1 MCAIQSSLRYNFPP
15 MNLEIFH
22 PAVARW
28 FAKTFPAPTT
38 PQEQAWPAIK
48 EQRNA
53 LIAAPTG
60 SGKTLAA
67 FLAAIDD
74 LVRLGTEGKLD
85 DTTHVV
91 YVSPLK
97 ALSNDIQRN
106 LQVPLAGIQD
116 ELKAMGLPE
125 VNIRTLVRTGDTPAA
140 ERVAMTKRPPHI
152 VVTTP
157 ESLYILLTSEG
168 GRRMLQTTRTLIL
181 DEIHAVVGDK
191 RGSHLALSMERLEQL
206 VSQHHTQPIENK
218 AANPKSVIRNPKLVR
233 IGLSATQRPIEEV
246 ARFLVGTANI
256 RPDCT
261 PDCAIIDS
269 GHTRHLDLAIE
280 LPESPLQAVMSGEVW
295 DEVYDRLAQLIRQ
308 HKTTLIFVN
317 TRRLAERVARHLGER
332 IGDENIA
339 AHHGSLAREQRLAA
353 EQRLK
358 AGELSALV
366 ATASL
371 ELGIDIGDVNLVC
384 QLGSTRSIASFLQRV
399 GRSNHTVAGFPK
411 GRIFP
416 LSRDELVECA
426 AIIDSVRRGEL
437 DRLELPEQPL
447 DILAQQIVAASAAE
461 EWTEDAL
468 FQMIRRA
475 YPYRNLDREKF
486 DSVIRMLAEGFS
498 TKRGRRSAYLHH
510 DAVNHRLR
518 GRRNARISAITSGG
532 AIPDTADYAVVLEPS
547 DLVIGSV
554 NEDFAIESLQGDIFQ
569 LGNTSW
575 RVLRVEQGKVRV
587 EDAHGQPPSIPFWL
601 GEAPARTHELSVSV
615 SRLRVE
621 VANRVEVNT
630 NGSGGSLDEDPPAA
644 AGSTDMA
651 EAEVAVHTTLAPG
664 GRDLTEAGADVST
677 TLGPGSPVGQP
688 GWGGGSG
695 WVSERGLNL
704 EPAISY
710 LTDEVGISRAAAEQI
725 VEYLAG
731 AKAVLGVMPSQDN
744 LVLERFF
751 DDSGSMQLVVHA
763 PFGSRL
769 NRAWGLALRKRFCR
783 KFNFELQ
790 AAATEDAIVLSLG
803 PTHSFPLDEVFHYLN
818 SRTVRQLLCQ
828 ALLDAPMWNI
838 RWRWNVTRALAVL
851 RRRGGKKIP
860 AQLQRMDADDLLTA
874 VFPDQV
880 ACAENLGGGV
890 REIPAHP
897 LVDQTVKDCLEE
909 AMDVDSLE
917 KLLTSIERNEKN
929 LFARDVIEASPL
941 AQEILNARP
950 YAYLDD
956 APLEERRTRAV
967 YQRRWL
973 DPETARDMGKLDQG
987 AIDRVRHEAWPR
999 VENSDELHDALVE
1012 LGFIT
1017 EQEGTDWQEFFAE
1030 LKNDRRAAVLQV
1042 NTRTAGVR
1050 GPQRGSPAGVL
1061 DPPAMSAR
1069 REPPGDSGRS
1079 FNDANAGET
1088 PALPVQKL
1096 WVAAERLPQLEAMY
1110 PSAALQP
1117 PIVAPETSAQV
1128 PWVFEDALVEVLRG
1142 RLEGLGPVTV
1152 EALVNSFGLSKNAIE
1167 SGLLKLEA
1175 EGFVIRGQF
1184 TPGLTETEWSA
1195 RRLLAR
1201 IHSYTL
1207 NRLRQEIEPASTA
1220 DFMSYL
1226 LAWQKVAPDHQMEGS
1241 ESVRAIIEQLEGFEA
1256 PAASWE
1262 GELLPSRLAEYD
1274 PAWLDDLCL
1283 SGEVVWARLT
1293 PPAPPSPSARSAVS
1307 ENGVERARGSA
1318 PVRNTPIALLRR
1330 KNFAIWN
1337 WVFPQPSL
1345 NEVEFSTTTRAVHEY
1360 LALRGASFFTDIVE
1374 GTKLLRTQVEESL
1387 AELVANGLVISD
1399 SFAGLR
1405 ALLTPSSRKTQA
1417 ASKRKHRQA
1426 AYEMSSAGRWSLL
1439 NRGAAT
1445 VLTGSASVAPARG
1458 SSPTVKEGSVPEP
1471 ESTEKI
1477 ARILLK
1483 RYGVVFK
1490 RLLEREGIALPW
1502 RVLLRIYHR
1511 LEARGEIRGGRFV
1524 AGISGE
1530 QFALP
1535 DAVGMLRA
1543 IRRARTGAVDFS
1555 FRSPAQKEEE
1565 PSLTV
1570 GLPSSASEE
1579 SLISV
1584 SAADPLNLVGIITPG
1599 GRVTAHTSNRIL
1611 YRNGEPITV
1620 LEAGETRF
1628 LVELSR
1634 TMEWKAKS
1642 ALMRKATP
1650 PQLRSYLRRPA

>member
-1 MCAIQSSLRYNFPP
+1 

-28 FAKTFPAPTT
+28 FAKSFPEPTL
-38 PQEQAWPAIK
+38 PQAEAWPAIK
-48 EQRNA
+48 EQRNT

-74 LVRLGTEGKLD
+74 LVRLGVDGNLD

-106 LQVPLAGIQD
+106 LQIPLAGIQE
-116 ELKAMGLPE
+116 ELRGMGLPE
-125 VNIRTLVRTGDTPAA
+125 VNIRTFVRTGDTPAG
-140 ERVAMTKRPPHI
+140 ERTAMTRRPPHI

-168 GRRMLQTTRTLIL
+168 GRRMLQTTRTIIL

-191 RGSHLALSMERLEQL
+191 RGSHLALSLERLEQL
-206 VSQHHTQPIENK
+206 VARYESDNSKLET
-218 AANPKSVIRNPKLVR
+218 RNAKLIR

-256 RPDCT
+256 DSDGT
-261 PDCAIIDS
+261 PNCSIIDS
-269 GHTRHLDLAIE
+269 GHARRLDLAIE

-308 HKTTLIFVN
+308 HKTTLVFVN
-317 TRRLAERVARHLGER
+317 TRRLAERVSRHLGER

-426 AIIDSVRRGEL
+426 AIVDSVRRGEL
-437 DRLELPEQPL
+437 DRLEVPEQPL

-468 FQMIRRA
+468 FGMVRRA
-475 YPYRNLDREKF
+475 YPYRNLEREKF

-510 DAVNHRLR
+510 DAVNHRIR

-615 SRLRVE
+615 SRLREE
-621 VANRVEVNT
+621 VANRIDISE
-630 NGSGGSLDEDPPAA
+630 GPA
-644 AGSTDMA
+644 SPEQA
-651 EAEVAVHTTLAPG
+651 EPVLAP
-664 GRDLTEAGADVST
+664 AI
-677 TLGPGSPVGQP
+677 
-688 GWGGGSG
+688 
-695 WVSERGLNL
+695 NL
-704 EPAISY
+704 EPAITY
-710 LTDEVGISRAAAEQI
+710 LVNDVGISRAAAEQI

-731 AKAVLGVMPSQDN
+731 AKAVLGIMPSQEN

-751 DDSGSMQLVVHA
+751 DDSGSMQLVVHS

-790 AAATEDAIVLSLG
+790 AAATEDAVVLSLG

-818 SRTVRQLLCQ
+818 SKTVRQLLCQ

-838 RWRWNVTRALAVL
+838 RWRWNVTRSLAVL

-860 AQLQRMDADDLLTA
+860 AQLQRMDAEDLLTA
-874 VFPDQV
+874 IFPDQV
-880 ACAENLGGGV
+880 ACQENLAGGE
-890 REIPAHP
+890 REIPVHP

-917 KLLTSIERNEKN
+917 RLLTAIERNEKN

-967 YQRRWL
+967 QQRRWL
-973 DPETARDMGKLDQG
+973 DPQTAKDMGKLDQG
-987 AIDRVRHEAWPR
+987 AIDRVRDEAWPR
-999 VENSDELHDALVE
+999 VENADELHDALIE
-1012 LGFIT
+1012 LGFVT
-1017 EQEGTDWQEFFAE
+1017 EDEGADWQEFFAE

-1042 NTRTAGVR
+1042 NTGTAG
-1050 GPQRGSPAGVL
+1050 A
-1061 DPPAMSAR
+1061 PPATAGQIPPTIERELSR
-1069 REPPGDSGRS
+1069 R
-1079 FNDANAGET
+1079 AGEA
-1088 PALPVQKL
+1088 PAVPVNKLSL
-1096 WVAAERLPQLEAMY
+1096 WVAAERLPQLKAIY
-1110 PSAALQP
+1110 ASASLEP
-1117 PIVAPETSAQV
+1117 PIVAPETYTQV
-1128 PWVFEDALVEVLRG
+1128 PWTLEDALVEVLRG

-1152 EALVNSFGLSKNAIE
+1152 EALAGSFGLSRCDLE

-1184 TPGLTETEWSA
+1184 TPGGTETEWSA

-1207 NRLRQEIEPASTA
+1207 NRLRQEIEPVSTA
-1220 DFMSYL
+1220 DFMRYL
-1226 LAWQKVAPDHQMEGS
+1226 LAWQKVAPDHQMEGP

-1256 PAASWE
+1256 PAAAWE
-1262 GELLPSRLAEYD
+1262 GELLPSRLVEYD
-1274 PAWLDDLCL
+1274 PAWLDALCL

-1293 PPAPPSPSARSAVS
+1293 PPAPPSASRAATS

-1337 WVFPQPSL
+1337 SVFPQPSL
-1345 NEVEFSTTTRAVHEY
+1345 SEVEFSTTTRAVHDY
-1360 LALRGASFFTDIVE
+1360 LATRGASFFTDIVE
-1374 GTKLLRTQVEESL
+1374 GTRLLRAQVEESL

-1417 ASKRKHRQA
+1417 AAKRKHRQA
-1426 AYEMSSAGRWSLL
+1426 TYEMSGAGRWSLL
-1439 NRGAAT
+1439 KRVGQAFLPIPSGNEG
-1445 VLTGSASVAPARG
+1445 VRG
-1458 SSPTVKEGSVPEP
+1458 SSPNPGSPAEQPGRGGSAREGSQFDAEAA
-1471 ESTEKI
+1471 EQI

-1535 DAVGMLRA
+1535 EAVGMLRA
-1543 IRRARTGAVDFS
+1543 IRRTRTGAMDFG
-1555 FRSPAQKEEE
+1555 FRSPAPGTEDPAGDAQAG
-1565 PSLTV
+1565 T
-1570 GLPSSASEE
+1570 GQE

-1611 YRNGEPITV
+1611 YRNGEPVAV
-1620 LEAGETRF
+1620 LESGETRF

-1634 TMEWKAKS
+1634 TLEWKAKS
-1642 ALMRKATP
+1642 ALLRKATP

>member
-1 MCAIQSSLRYNFPP
+1 
-15 MNLEIFH
+15 MNLEVFH
-22 PAVARW
+22 PAVASW
-28 FAKTFPAPTT
+28 FAKTFPSAT
-38 PQEQAWPAIK
+38 PPQIEAWPAIK
-48 EQRNA
+48 QQRNT

-74 LVRLGTEGKLD
+74 LVRLGVEGKLD

-106 LQVPLAGIQD
+106 LQIPLEGIQH
-116 ELKAMGLPE
+116 ELRAMGLPE
-125 VNIRTLVRTGDTPAA
+125 VNIRTFVRTGDTPAA
-140 ERVAMTKRPPHI
+140 DRTAMTKRPPHI

-157 ESLYILLTSEG
+157 ESLFILLTSEG
-168 GRRMLQTTRTLIL
+168 GRRMLETARTLIV
-181 DEIHAVVGDK
+181 DEIHALVSDK
-191 RGSHLALSMERLEQL
+191 RGSHLALSVERLEQL
-206 VSQHHTQPIENK
+206 TQQHATAEATDQALSPAVNDLLFPSPEIP
-218 AANPKSVIRNPKLVR
+218 NPQSEIRNRKLVR

-246 ARFLVGTANI
+246 ARFLVGNESI
-256 RPDCT
+256 DLGGT
-261 PDCAIIDS
+261 PDCVIVNS
-269 GHTRHLDLAIE
+269 GHTRRLDVAIE

-308 HKTTLIFVN
+308 HKTTLVFVN

-384 QLGSTRSIASFLQRV
+384 QLASTRSISSFLQRV

-426 AIIDSVRRGEL
+426 AIVDSVRRGEL
-437 DRLELPEQPL
+437 DRLTIPEQPL
-447 DILAQQIVAASAAE
+447 DILAQQIVAASASE
-461 EWTEDAL
+461 EWTEDGL
-468 FQMIRRA
+468 FQMVKRA
-475 YPYRNLDREKF
+475 YPYRNLDREQF
-486 DSVIRMLAEGFS
+486 DSIIRMLSEGFS

-510 DAVNHRLR
+510 DAVNKRLR
-518 GRRNARISAITSGG
+518 GRRGARLAAITSGG

-547 DLVIGSV
+547 ELVIGSV

-587 EDAHGQPPSIPFWL
+587 EDAAGQPPSIPFWL
-601 GEAPARTHELSVSV
+601 GEAPGRTHELSVSV
-615 SRLRVE
+615 SRLREE
-621 VANRVEVNT
+621 VANRIEV
-630 NGSGGSLDEDPPAA
+630 S
-644 AGSTDMA
+644 
-651 EAEVAVHTTLAPG
+651 
-664 GRDLTEAGADVST
+664 
-677 TLGPGSPVGQP
+677 PGSAGILPALSAQRENFTDPTLSGDVTNADRTSTPAGLPGQGP
-688 GWGGGSG
+688 R
-695 WVSERGLNL
+695 VSALPADEPLNL
-704 EPAISY
+704 QPAIDY
-710 LTDEVGISRAAAEQI
+710 LVDEVGIIRAAAEQI
-725 VEYLAG
+725 VDYLAG
-731 AKAVLGVMPSQDN
+731 AKIVLGVMPSQDN

-751 DDSGSMQLVVHA
+751 DDSGSMQLVLHA

-783 KFNFELQ
+783 QFNFELQ

-803 PTHSFPLDEVFHYLN
+803 PTHSFPLEDVFHYLN
-818 SRTVRQLLCQ
+818 SKTVRKLLCQ

-860 AQLQRMDADDLLTA
+860 AQLQRMNAEDLLTA

-880 ACAENLGGGV
+880 ACVENLGGGE
-890 REIPAHP
+890 REIPSHP

-909 AMDVDSLE
+909 AMDIEALE
-917 KLLTSIERNEKN
+917 KLLASIERNEKH

-950 YAYLDD
+950 YAFLDD

-967 YQRRWL
+967 QQRRWL
-973 DPETARDMGKLDQG
+973 DPQTAKDMGKLDQG
-987 AIDRVRHEAWPR
+987 AIDRVRDEAWPR
-999 VENSDELHDALVE
+999 VDNADELHDALVE
-1012 LGFIT
+1012 LGFVT
-1017 EQEGTDWQEFFAE
+1017 VEEGADWQPFFAE

-1042 NTRTAGVR
+1042 ITGTAGV
-1050 GPQRGSPAGVL
+1050 
-1061 DPPAMSAR
+1061 PPAMSAQ
-1069 REPPGDSGRS
+1069 REQSGS
-1079 FNDANAGET
+1079 STLDVDAANAGGT
-1088 PALPVQKL
+1088 PAVPVKSL
-1096 WVAAERLPQLEAMY
+1096 SIWVAAERLPQLKLIY
-1110 PSAALQP
+1110 PSASLEP
-1117 PIVAPETSAQV
+1117 PIVAPDSYSKTEWSFET
-1128 PWVFEDALVEVLRG
+1128 ALVEILRG
-1142 RLEGLGPVTV
+1142 RLEGLGPAT
-1152 EALVNSFGLSKNAIE
+1152 IE
-1167 SGLLKLEA
+1167 SLASSSGLTSAEIELGLLKLEA

-1184 TPGLTETEWSA
+1184 SPGTTATEWSA

-1207 NRLRQEIEPASTA
+1207 NRLRQEIEPVSTA
-1220 DFMSYL
+1220 DFMRYL
-1226 LAWQKVAPDHQMEGS
+1226 LAWQKVAPEHQMEGP

-1256 PAASWE
+1256 PAAAWE
-1262 GELLPSRLAEYD
+1262 GELLPSRLVDYD
-1274 PAWLDDLCL
+1274 PAWLDALCL

-1293 PPAPPSPSARSAVS
+1293 PPAATSRTT
-1307 ENGVERARGSA
+1307 ENGTERSRGGA

-1337 WVFPQPSL
+1337 SAFPEPSV
-1345 NEVEFSTTTRAVHEY
+1345 NGQEFSETTRTVNEY
-1360 LALRGASFFTDIVE
+1360 LTTRGASFFSDIVD
-1374 GTKLLRTQVEESL
+1374 GTKLLRSQVEESL
-1387 AELVANGLVISD
+1387 GELVANGLVVSD

-1417 ASKRKHRQA
+1417 AAKRKHRQPV
-1426 AYEMSSAGRWSLL
+1426 YEMSSAGRWSLL
-1439 NRGAAT
+1439 NRESDRLKFVEQQDQDAA
-1445 VLTGSASVAPARG
+1445 
-1458 SSPTVKEGSVPEP
+1458 EE
-1471 ESTEKI
+1471 I
-1477 ARILLK
+1477 ARILLR

-1490 RLLEREGIALPW
+1490 RLLPREGITIPW
-1502 RVLLRIYHR
+1502 RVFLRIYHR

-1530 QFALP
+1530 QFALSE
-1535 DAVGMLRA
+1535 AVGMLRA
-1543 IRRARTGAVDFS
+1543 MRRARTGSTDFGI
-1555 FRSPAQKEEE
+1555 RSLQKEE
-1565 PSLTV
+1565 PSLTA
-1570 GLPSSASEE
+1570 LPQPGRPAGGPGVELQLGGASASAGITNE
-1579 SLISV
+1579 SMISV

-1599 GRVTAHTSNRIL
+1599 GRITAFTSNRIL
-1611 YRNGEPITV
+1611 YHNGEPAAV
-1620 LEAGETRF
+1620 LESGETKF
-1628 LVELSR
+1628 LVEMSR
-1634 TMEWKAKS
+1634 SLEWKAKA

-1650 PQLRSYLRRPA
+1650 PTLRSYLQQRA

>member
-1 MCAIQSSLRYNFPP
+1 

-28 FAKTFPAPTT
+28 FGKSFPAAT
-38 PQEQAWPAIK
+38 PPQTQAWPAIK
-48 EQRNA
+48 EQRNT

-74 LVRLGTEGKLD
+74 LVRLGVEGKLD

-106 LQVPLAGIQD
+106 LQVPLAGIQE
-116 ELKAMGLPE
+116 ELRALGLPE
-125 VNIRTLVRTGDTPAA
+125 VNIRTFVRTGDTPAG
-140 ERVAMTKRPPHI
+140 ERTAMTKRPPHI

-157 ESLYILLTSEG
+157 ESLYILLTSDG
-168 GRRMLQTTRTLIL
+168 GRRMLQTTRTLIV

-191 RGSHLALSMERLEQL
+191 RGSHLALSIERLEQL
-206 VSQHHTQPIENK
+206 VAQHAAENSK
-218 AANPKSVIRNPKLVR
+218 LETRNSKLTR

-246 ARFLVGTANI
+246 ARFLVGNANI
-256 RPDCT
+256 DSDNTPDCT
-261 PDCAIIDS
+261 IIDS
-269 GHTRHLDLAIE
+269 GHTRRLDLAIE

-295 DEVYDRLAQLIRQ
+295 EEIYDRLAQLIRE
-308 HKTTLIFVN
+308 HKTTLVFVN
-317 TRRLAERVARHLGER
+317 TRRLAERVSRHLGER
-332 IGDENIA
+332 LGDENIA

-437 DRLELPEQPL
+437 DRLELPELPL

-461 EWTEDAL
+461 EWTEDEL
-468 FQMIRRA
+468 LKMVRRA
-475 YPYRNLDREKF
+475 YPYRNLTREQF
-486 DSVIRMLAEGFS
+486 DSVIRMLADGFS
-498 TKRGRRSAYLHH
+498 TKRGKRSAYLHH
-510 DAVNHRLR
+510 DAVNQRIR

-547 DLVIGSV
+547 ELVIGSV

-601 GEAPARTHELSVSV
+601 GEAPARTRELSVSV
-615 SRLRVE
+615 SRLREE
-621 VANRVEVNT
+621 VANRVEVIT
-630 NGSGGSLDEDPPAA
+630 NYQNVDVVEDLSATESAPPK
-644 AGSTDMA
+644 AGPS
-651 EAEVAVHTTLAPG
+651 
-664 GRDLTEAGADVST
+664 
-677 TLGPGSPVGQP
+677 
-688 GWGGGSG
+688 
-695 WVSERGLNL
+695 LNL
-704 EPAISY
+704 EPAIDY
-710 LTDEVGISRAAAEQI
+710 LISDVGISRAAAEQI

-731 AKAVLGVMPSQDN
+731 ARMVLGVMPSQDN

-751 DDSGSMQLVVHA
+751 DDSGSMQLVLHS

-790 AAATEDAIVLSLG
+790 AAATEDAVVLSLG

-818 SRTVRQLLCQ
+818 SKTVRQLLCQ

-838 RWRWNVTRALAVL
+838 RWRWNVTRSLAVL

-860 AQLQRMDADDLLTA
+860 AQLQRMDAEDLLTA
-874 VFPDQV
+874 IFPDQV
-880 ACAENLGGGV
+880 ACQENLGGGE
-890 REIPAHP
+890 REIPVHP

-909 AMDVDSLE
+909 AMDIDSLE
-917 KLLTSIERNEKN
+917 QLLTAIERNEKN

-967 YQRRWL
+967 QQRRWL
-973 DPETARDMGKLDQG
+973 DPQTAKDMGKLDQG
-987 AIDRVRHEAWPR
+987 AIDRVRDEAWPR
-999 VENSDELHDALVE
+999 VENADELHDALVE
-1012 LGFIT
+1012 LGFLT
-1017 EQEGTDWQEFFAE
+1017 EPEASEWQEDFTE
-1030 LKNDRRAAVLQV
+1030 LKNDRRAAILQV
-1042 NTRTAGVR
+1042 SAGTAG
-1050 GPQRGSPAGVL
+1050 G
-1061 DPPAMSAR
+1061 PPAMSAQ
-1069 REPPGDSGRS
+1069 RENSDNSTLISNAPQ
-1079 FNDANAGET
+1079 AGET
-1088 PALPVQKL
+1088 PAVPQEPVPTIHL
-1096 WVAAERLPQLEAMY
+1096 WVAAERLPQINAIYTTAKLTPA
-1110 PSAALQP
+1110 
-1117 PIVAPETSAQV
+1117 IVAPESVSRT
-1128 PWVFEDALVEVLRG
+1128 PWSFESALVEVLRG
-1142 RLEGLGPVTV
+1142 RLEGLGPSTV
-1152 EALVNSFGLSKNAIE
+1152 PALASSFGLSRSDIE

-1184 TPGLTETEWSA
+1184 TPGGNETEWCA

-1207 NRLRQEIEPASTA
+1207 NRLRQEIEPVSTA
-1220 DFMSYL
+1220 DFMRYL
-1226 LAWQKVAPDHQMEGS
+1226 LAWQKVAPDHQMEGP

-1256 PAASWE
+1256 PAAAWE
-1262 GELLPSRLAEYD
+1262 GELLPGRLTEYD
-1274 PAWLDDLCL
+1274 PAWLDALCL

-1293 PPAPPSPSARSAVS
+1293 PPTASRAAAA
-1307 ENGVERARGSA
+1307 EIGNERARGAA

-1337 WVFPQPSL
+1337 SVFPQPSL
-1345 NEVEFSTTTRAVHEY
+1345 SEVEFSTTTAAVHDY
-1360 LALRGASFFTDIVE
+1360 LTTRGASFFTDIVA
-1374 GTKLLRTQVEESL
+1374 GTKLLRAQVEEAL

-1405 ALLTPSSRKTQA
+1405 ALLTPASRRTQA
-1417 ASKRKHRQA
+1417 ATRRKHRQPV
-1426 AYEMSSAGRWSLL
+1426 YEMSSAGRWSLL
-1439 NRGAAT
+1439 DRS
-1445 VLTGSASVAPARG
+1445 LLQPSPPARRD
-1458 SSPTVKEGSVPEP
+1458 SVSAETA
-1471 ESTEKI
+1471 EEI

-1490 RLLEREGIALPW
+1490 RLLEREGIVLPW

-1535 DAVGMLRA
+1535 EAVGMLRA
-1543 IRRARTGAVDFS
+1543 IRRTRTGAMDFG
-1555 FRSPAQKEEE
+1555 FRSPARETEERIADPISTE
-1565 PSLTV
+1565 T
-1570 GLPSSASEE
+1570 E
-1579 SLISV
+1579 SLVSV

-1620 LEAGETRF
+1620 LESGEVRF
-1628 LVELSR
+1628 LLELSR
-1634 TMEWKAKS
+1634 TTEWKAKS

-1650 PQLRSYLRRPA
+1650 PQLRTYLRRPA

>member
-1 MCAIQSSLRYNFPP
+1 

-28 FAKTFPAPTT
+28 FAKTFPSATH
-38 PQEQAWPAIK
+38 PQERAWPAIK
-48 EQRNA
+48 AHRNT

-74 LVRLGTEGKLD
+74 LVRLGVEGKLD
-85 DTTHVV
+85 NTTHVV

-106 LQVPLAGIQD
+106 LQIPLAGIEE
-116 ELKAMGLPE
+116 ELKALGLPE

-140 ERVAMTKRPPHI
+140 ERTAMTKRPPHI

-191 RGSHLALSMERLEQL
+191 RGSHLALSIERLEQL
-206 VSQHHTQPIENK
+206 VRQYQKEQQSPAVESNLFPQHPTPDTRH
-218 AANPKSVIRNPKLVR
+218 PKLVR

-256 RPDCT
+256 KSDGT
-261 PDCAIIDS
+261 PDCAIVDS
-269 GHTRHLDLAIE
+269 GHSRRLDLAIE
-280 LPESPLQAVMSGEVW
+280 LPDSPLQAVMSGEVW

-308 HKTTLIFVN
+308 HKTTLVFVN
-317 TRRLAERVARHLGER
+317 TRRLAERVARHLGSR

-399 GRSNHTVAGFPK
+399 GRSNHTVEGFPK

-426 AIIDSVRRGEL
+426 AIIDAVRRGEL

-447 DILAQQIVAASAAE
+447 DILAQQIVAASAPE
-461 EWTEDAL
+461 EWSEADL
-468 FQMIRRA
+468 FEMVRRA
-475 YPYRNLDREKF
+475 YPYRNLERAKF
-486 DSVIRMLAEGFS
+486 NEVIRMLAEGFS

-510 DAVNHRLR
+510 DAVNQRIR
-518 GRRNARISAITSGG
+518 GRPNARLSAITSGG

-587 EDAHGQPPSIPFWL
+587 EDAAGQPPSIPFWL

-621 VANRVEVNT
+621 VTNRVVAR
-630 NGSGGSLDEDPPAA
+630 GIDPPAH
-644 AGSTDMA
+644 AGGTDLSVDRPA
-651 EAEVAVHTTLAPG
+651 PPGGTDAPG
-664 GRDLTEAGADVST
+664 GNGNGHPAIQADDVQPSLTRS
-677 TLGPGSPVGQP
+677 
-688 GWGGGSG
+688 
-695 WVSERGLNL
+695 LNL
-704 EPAISY
+704 EPAIKY
-710 LTDEVGISRAAAEQI
+710 LTDDVGISQAAAEQI

-751 DDSGSMQLVVHA
+751 DDSGSMQLVVHS

-803 PTHSFPLDEVFHYLN
+803 PTHSFPLEDVFHYLN
-818 SRTVRQLLCQ
+818 SKSVRQLLCQ

-838 RWRWNVTRALAVL
+838 RWRWNVTRSLAVL

-860 AQLQRMDADDLLTA
+860 AQLQRMDAEDLLTA
-874 VFPDQV
+874 IFPDQV
-880 ACAENLGGGV
+880 ACFENLGGGE
-890 REIPAHP
+890 REIPQHP

-909 AMDVDSLE
+909 AMDVESLE

-973 DPETARDMGKLDQG
+973 DPQTASDMGKLDQG
-987 AIDRVRHEAWPR
+987 AIDRVRDEAWPR
-999 VENSDELHDALVE
+999 VENADELHDALVE
-1012 LGFIT
+1012 LGFVT
-1017 EQEGTDWQEFFAE
+1017 AEEGEEWQPYLGE
-1030 LKNDRRAAVLQV
+1030 LQNDRRAAVL
-1042 NTRTAGVR
+1042 TLSGTAISGTAGV
-1050 GPQRGSPAGVL
+1050 SPASMGET
-1061 DPPAMSAR
+1061 DP
-1069 REPPGDSGRS
+1069 EIQ
-1079 FNDANAGET
+1079 NDLTNPEIECELSIVAGET
-1088 PALPVQKL
+1088 PAVPVKEL
-1096 WVAAERLPQLEAMY
+1096 SIWVAAERLPQIQAIY
-1110 PSAALQP
+1110 PSANLRP
-1117 PIVAPETSAQV
+1117 PIVAPASLGEKVWSLD
-1128 PWVFEDALVEVLRG
+1128 ESLVEILRG
-1142 RLEGLGPVTV
+1142 RLEGLGPVTI
-1152 EALVNSFGLSKNAIE
+1152 EGLANSMGLSPTDIE
-1167 SGLLKLEA
+1167 GGLLKLEA
-1175 EGFVIRGQF
+1175 EGFVIRGKF
-1184 TPGLTETEWSA
+1184 TPGSEVTEWSA

-1207 NRLRQEIEPASTA
+1207 NRLRQEIEPVATA
-1220 DFMSYL
+1220 DFLRYL
-1226 LAWQKVAPDHQMEGS
+1226 LAWQKLAPEHQMEGP

-1256 PAASWE
+1256 PAAAWE
-1262 GELLPSRLAEYD
+1262 GELLPSRLVEYD
-1274 PAWLDDLCL
+1274 PAWLDALCL

-1293 PPAPPSPSARSAVS
+1293 PPARSSLA
-1307 ENGVERARGSA
+1307 ENGVEKTRGSA
-1318 PVRNTPIALLRR
+1318 PVRNTPIALLQR
-1330 KNFAIWN
+1330 KNFAIWSS
-1337 WVFPQPSL
+1337 VFPQPSL
-1345 NEVEFSTTTRAVHEY
+1345 SELNFSTTTQAVHDY
-1360 LALRGASFFTDIVE
+1360 LAARGASFFTDIVE
-1374 GTKLLRTQVEESL
+1374 GTKLLRTQVEEAL
-1387 AELVANGLVISD
+1387 GDLVANGLVISD

-1417 ASKRKHRQA
+1417 AAKRKHRQPV
-1426 AYEMSSAGRWSLL
+1426 YEMSSAGRWSLL
-1439 NRGAAT
+1439 NRVGQT
-1445 VLTGSASVAPARG
+1445 LL
-1458 SSPTVKEGSVPEP
+1458 SVPP
-1471 ESTEKI
+1471 GNESEQSKTSTFRNGAFEAEAAEEI

-1524 AGISGE
+1524 GGISGE

-1535 DAVGMLRA
+1535 EAVGMLRA
-1543 IRRARTGAVDFS
+1543 IRRARTGAMDFG
-1555 FRSPAQKEEE
+1555 FRSPSQSEQASTVLPAGDAQG
-1565 PSLTV
+1565 T
-1570 GLPSSASEE
+1570 GIE
-1579 SLISV
+1579 SMISV

-1599 GRVTAHTSNRIL
+1599 GRITAFTSNRIL
-1611 YRNGEPITV
+1611 YHNGEPVAV
-1620 LEAGETRF
+1620 LESGDTKF
-1628 LVELSR
+1628 LVEISR
-1634 TMEWKAKS
+1634 SMEWKAKA

-1650 PQLRSYLRRPA
+1650 PPLRSYLRRPA

>member
-1 MCAIQSSLRYNFPP
+1 

-22 PAVARW
+22 PAVESW
-28 FAKTFPAPTT
+28 FRKSFSDPTAP
-38 PQEQAWPAIK
+38 QREAWPAIK
-48 EQRNA
+48 SRRNT

-67 FLAAIDD
+67 FLSAIDD
-74 LVRLGTEGKLD
+74 LVRLGVEGKLD

-106 LQVPLAGIQD
+106 LQVPLAGIQE
-116 ELKAMGLPE
+116 ELRALGLPE
-125 VNIRTLVRTGDTPAA
+125 VNIRTFVRTGDTPAG
-140 ERVAMTKRPPHI
+140 ERTAMVKRPPHI

-168 GRRMLQTTRTLIL
+168 GRRMLQTTRTLIV

-191 RGSHLALSMERLEQL
+191 RGSHLALSIERLQQL
-206 VSQHHTQPIENK
+206 ISQPEN
-218 AANPKSVIRNPKLVR
+218 STKLVR

-246 ARFLVGTANI
+246 ARFLVGTHNIGANGT
-256 RPDCT
+256 PDCT
-261 PDCAIIDS
+261 IIDS
-269 GHTRHLDLAIE
+269 GHTRQLDLAIE
-280 LPESPLQAVMSGEVW
+280 LPESPLQAVMSGEVFE
-295 DEVYDRLAQLIRQ
+295 EVYDRLAELIRQ
-308 HKTTLIFVN
+308 HRTTLVFVN
-317 TRRLAERVARHLGER
+317 TRRLAERVSRHLGER
-332 IGDENIA
+332 LGDENIA
-339 AHHGSLAREQRLAA
+339 AHHGSLAREQRLSA

-358 AGELSALV
+358 AGELTALV

-426 AIIDSVRRGEL
+426 AIVDSVRRGEL
-437 DRLELPEQPL
+437 DRLELPEMPL
-447 DILAQQIVAASAAE
+447 DILAQQIVAAAAAE
-461 EWTEDAL
+461 EWTEADL
-468 FQMIRRA
+468 FGMVRQA
-475 YPYRNLDREKF
+475 YPYRSLTREKF
-486 DSVIRMLAEGFS
+486 DSVVRMLAEGFS
-498 TKRGRRSAYLHH
+498 TKRGRRSTYLHH
-510 DAVNHRLR
+510 DAVNQRIR

-575 RVLRVEQGKVRV
+575 RVLRVEEGKVRV

-615 SRLRVE
+615 SRLREE
-621 VANRVEVNT
+621 VANRIEIIENY
-630 NGSGGSLDEDPPAA
+630 NN
-644 AGSTDMA
+644 
-651 EAEVAVHTTLAPG
+651 
-664 GRDLTEAGADVST
+664 ADVIDDNGVDST
-677 TLGPGSPVGQP
+677 S
-688 GWGGGSG
+688 SI
-695 WVSERGLNL
+695 NL
-704 EPAISY
+704 EPAIDY
-710 LTDEVGISRAAAEQI
+710 LVNEVGISRAAAQQI

-731 AKAVLGVMPSQDN
+731 ARLVLGVMPSQSN

-751 DDSGSMQLVVHA
+751 DDSGSMQLVVHS

-790 AAATEDAIVLSLG
+790 AAATEDAVVLSLG
-803 PTHSFPLDEVFHYLN
+803 PTHSFPLEEVFHYLN
-818 SRTVRQLLCQ
+818 SKTVRQLLCQ

-838 RWRWNVTRALAVL
+838 RWRWNVTRSLAVL
-851 RRRGGKKIP
+851 RRRGGRKIP
-860 AQLQRMDADDLLTA
+860 AQLQRMDAEDLLSA
-874 VFPDQV
+874 IFPDQV
-880 ACAENLGGGV
+880 ACFENLPAGE
-890 REIPAHP
+890 REIPTHP
-897 LVDQTVKDCLEE
+897 LVEQTVKDCLEE
-909 AMDVDSLE
+909 AMDIDSLE
-917 KLLTSIERNEKN
+917 QLLTAIERNEKN

-967 YQRRWL
+967 QQRRWL
-973 DPETARDMGKLDQG
+973 DPQTAKDMGKLDQA
-987 AIDRVRHEAWPR
+987 AIDRVRDEAWPR
-999 VENSDELHDALVE
+999 VENADELHDALVE
-1012 LGFIT
+1012 LGFLT
-1017 EQEGTDWQEFFAE
+1017 PEEGTAWQDFFTE
-1030 LKNDRRAAVLQV
+1030 LRNERRAAVLQLEDKT
-1042 NTRTAGVR
+1042 N
-1050 GPQRGSPAGVL
+1050 GS
-1061 DPPAMSAR
+1061 
-1069 REPPGDSGRS
+1069 
-1079 FNDANAGET
+1079 
-1088 PALPVQKL
+1088 QKEL
-1096 WVAAERLPQLEAMY
+1096 WVAAERLPQILAIY
-1110 PSAALQP
+1110 AAAKLIP
-1117 PIVAPETSAQV
+1117 LIGAPESFVQ
-1128 PWVFEDALVEVLRG
+1128 PWTFETALVEVLRG

-1152 EALVNSFGLSKNAIE
+1152 PVLAQSCGLTMNEIE
-1167 SGLLKLEA
+1167 SGLLQLEA

-1184 TPGLTETEWSA
+1184 TPGGSETEWSA

-1207 NRLRQEIEPASTA
+1207 NRLRQEIEPVSTA
-1220 DFMSYL
+1220 DFMRYL
-1226 LAWQKVAPDHQMEGS
+1226 LAWQKVAPDHQMEGA
-1241 ESVRAIIEQLEGFEA
+1241 ESLRAVVEQLEGFEA
-1256 PAASWE
+1256 PAAAWE
-1262 GELLPSRLAEYD
+1262 GELLPARLVEYD
-1274 PAWLDDLCL
+1274 PAWLDAVCL
-1283 SGEVVWARLT
+1283 SGEIVWARLT
-1293 PPAPPSPSARSAVS
+1293 PPSSNRQNS
-1307 ENGVERARGSA
+1307 EPGNERARGAA

-1330 KNFAIWN
+1330 RNFAIWN
-1337 WVFPQPSL
+1337 SVFPQPAL
-1345 NEVEFSTTTRAVHEY
+1345 NEIEFSTTTAAVHDY
-1360 LALRGASFFTDIVE
+1360 LSTRGASFFSDIVE
-1374 GTKLLRTQVEESL
+1374 GTRLLRSQVEEGL

-1417 ASKRKHRQA
+1417 AARRKHRQPV
-1426 AYEMSSAGRWSLL
+1426 YEMSSAGRWSLL
-1439 NRGAAT
+1439 QRNAEPPSEQSFRNDG
-1445 VLTGSASVAPARG
+1445 GVAPETAEA
-1458 SSPTVKEGSVPEP
+1458 V
-1471 ESTEKI
+1471 
-1477 ARILLK
+1477 ARILLS

-1490 RLLEREGIALPW
+1490 RLLEREGVALPW

-1535 DAVGMLRA
+1535 EAVGMLRA
-1543 IRRARTGAVDFS
+1543 IRRTRTGAMDFGL
-1555 FRSPAQKEEE
+1555 RSPRTEANSSEQGATAE
-1565 PSLTV
+1565 PDSM
-1570 GLPSSASEE
+1570 
-1579 SLISV
+1579 ISV

-1599 GRVTAHTSNRIL
+1599 ARITAHTSNRIL
-1611 YRNGEPITV
+1611 YRNGEPVTV
-1620 LEAGETRF
+1620 LESGETRF

-1634 TMEWKAKS
+1634 AMEWKAKA
-1642 ALMRKATP
+1642 ALLRKATP